1 MGFWVQIHRLFKLL
15 GEDHSGRH
23 DQFRASG
30 DQLQLEMNMQ
40 RVYIYIYSVY
50 VCVYLN
56 YDINIYK

>member
-40 RVYIYIYSVY
+40 RVYIYIQR
-50 VCVYLN
+50 VCMCIFKL
-56 YDINIYK
+56 